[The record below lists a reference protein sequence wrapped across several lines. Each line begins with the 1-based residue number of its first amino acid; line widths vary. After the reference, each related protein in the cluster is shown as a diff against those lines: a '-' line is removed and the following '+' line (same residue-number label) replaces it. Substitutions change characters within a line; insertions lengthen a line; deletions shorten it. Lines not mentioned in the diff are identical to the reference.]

1 MASTDDR
8 RIRRLK
14 LATTEQVES
23 LRRSFCRFLR
33 FGSQLM
39 RGQASCCPV
48 TMEQY
53 HTLEAVFNGPRS
65 MKELS
70 AEVGFHQST
79 MTRIV
84 DKLDK
89 QELILRIRERSNQ
102 RHVEVEI
109 TEKGKQTCLS
119 MRNGCSQMMAW
130 ILEAIPQKERASV
143 VKSMETF
150 TDVFNPESNKF
161 RDLYQDCCCGPSKG
175 TEAEGGCC
183 STESECCS

>member
-1 MASTDDR
+1 MATR
-8 RIRRLK
+8 K
-14 LATTEQVES
+14 EVES

-53 HTLEAVFNGPRS
+53 HSLEALFAGPKS
-65 MKELS
+65 MKDLA

-89 QELILRIRERSNQ
+89 QELILRIRERSN
-102 RHVEVEI
+102 
-109 TEKGKQTCLS
+109 
-119 MRNGCSQMMAW
+119 
-130 ILEAIPQKERASV
+130 P
-143 VKSMETF
+143 
-150 TDVFNPESNKF
+150 TDRVRS
-161 RDLYQDCCCGPSKG
+161 GAG
-175 TEAEGGCC
+175 
-183 STESECCS
+183 

>member
-1 MASTDDR
+1 MAITQ
-8 RIRRLK
+8 
-14 LATTEQVES
+14 QVES

-53 HTLEAVFNGPRS
+53 HTLEAVLDGPKS
-65 MKELS
+65 MKDLA

-79 MTRIV
+79 MTRIAE
-84 DKLDK
+84 KLDK
-89 QELILRIRERSNQ
+89 QELILRTRKRSHQ
-102 RHVEVEI
+102 RHIEVKI
-109 TEKGKQTCLS
+109 TEKGEQTCLS
-119 MRNGCSQMMAW
+119 MRDGCSRMIGW
-130 ILEAIPQKERASV
+130 ILDAIPQNQRAAV

-150 TDVFNPESNKF
+150 TNVFNPENNKF
-161 RDLYQDCCCGPSKG
+161 QEMYQACCCKPNKG
-175 TEAEGGCC
+175 TETVGACG